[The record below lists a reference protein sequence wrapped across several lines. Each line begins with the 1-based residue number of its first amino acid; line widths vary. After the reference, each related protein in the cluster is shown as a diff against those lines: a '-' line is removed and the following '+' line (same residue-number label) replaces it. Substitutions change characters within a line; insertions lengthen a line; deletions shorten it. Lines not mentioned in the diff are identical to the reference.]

1 MTKIKLLVAAV
12 CLLVAVNL
20 FMMWQLAKPPRFNGP
35 ENQKIIIEKLG
46 LDANQEAQY
55 DQLVGAHKR
64 NIRMYDDSM
73 KALKK
78 ELYTKSLVVSDT
90 AGAQAIIQKITE
102 VQQSIEWVHYG
113 HFEDIRALCRPDQ
126 LPAFEELA
134 IDLSSMFNPHR
145 PIPKGP
151 RP

>member
-46 LDANQEAQY
+46 LDANQVAQY

-78 ELYTKSLVVSDT
+78 ELYTKSLIASDT
-90 AGAQAIIQKITE
+90 VSAEAIIQQITE
-102 VQQSIEWVHYG
+102 VQQSIEWLHYR
-113 HFEDIRALCRPDQ
+113 HFEAIRALCRPDQ
-126 LPAFEELA
+126 LSAFDALA
-134 IDLSSMFNPHR
+134 IDLASMFNPR
-145 PIPKGP
+145 QPMPKGP